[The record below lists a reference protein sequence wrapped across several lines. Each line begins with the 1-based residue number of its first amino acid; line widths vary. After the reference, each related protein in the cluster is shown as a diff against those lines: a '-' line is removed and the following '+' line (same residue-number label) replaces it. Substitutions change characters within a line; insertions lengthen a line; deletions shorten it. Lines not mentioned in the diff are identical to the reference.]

1 MGAFCGPMGAILQ
14 NKIDQKH
21 SNDLFG
27 HSKNIAQINYELR
40 HVIQDLKSEFT
51 KKVND
56 PDQEWPCDLSEF
68 VEKFGKLREIHQ
80 KFMEAGA
87 AGAPAAGEAS
97 EIPDLFS
104 GDLGAISKADLEK
117 LLRKIEDIET
127 SHKDTVSDTTQQLYL
142 LGQLFITITDIV
154 RKMDE
159 GNRKYME
166 RLAERMG
173 MR

>member
-14 NKIDQKH
+14 SKIDQKH
-21 SNDLFG
+21 SDDLFG

-51 KKVND
+51 QKVND
-56 PDQEWPCDLSEF
+56 PDQDWPCDLSEF

-80 KFMEAGA
+80 KFMDAGPA
-87 AGAPAAGEAS
+87 QAGDAEDA

-166 RLAERMG
+166 RLAERIG